1 VIAQGIDPGVTMRWY
16 RLLSVSLLVAA
27 SGCLAH
33 ERARSGP
40 GAAPVAAPAVAPM
53 APTATEEPRF
63 GTVDFKVSCSAAAQH
78 QFDQAVGALHSFFYP
93 ETVKAFGRVLE
104 LDPGCAMAYWGIAR
118 SQLPNPLVQP
128 FPPGTWQRGREA
140 VARGLALGPPTPR
153 ERDWLEAAGA
163 FFDGPEQQPYRAR
176 VQRYRQAMERLADRY
191 PDDVEAAA
199 FYALAL
205 LESADPHDRT
215 FGDQLR
221 AARRLEPVVASHPNH
236 PGVTHYLIHAYDH
249 SPIAGQGLASANAYA
264 NIAPSAPHALHM
276 PSHIYS
282 MLGLWK
288 QVLEAD
294 RAALAV
300 ARDYAARNFPP
311 GTTYVGVGHSLDFME
326 YAYLQLGMDREAEG
340 VVVEAQ
346 SITRTNVPS
355 LAVDTAVAAVPVR
368 YTLERDAWG
377 EAAAL
382 PPRPSAYPYA
392 EAVRLFGRALGAA
405 RMGDPDHLAQAVGD
419 LERMETLRAAS
430 AAALDQAYWAEQIE
444 VLIEVA
450 TAWRLQAMGDGDE
463 ALGRLRRAAELE
475 EASEKHVAMENRL
488 LPAREQLGDLFLE
501 RHLPEQALD
510 EYQVSLLNYPARARS
525 LAGAARAAAL
535 AGQAGLARH
544 YFELLRD
551 QTAGADGQ
559 RPGIEAARVYLLS
572 AR

>member
-1 VIAQGIDPGVTMRWY
+1 MRWY
-16 RLLSVSLLVAA
+16 RSLSVSLLVAS

-33 ERARSGP
+33 EGAVNGP
-40 GAAPVAAPAVAPM
+40 GASPVAAPAVAPM
-53 APTATEEPRF
+53 APSVTEEPRF
-63 GTVDFKVSCSAAAQH
+63 GTVGFKVSCSAAAQH

-140 VARGLALGPPTPR
+140 VARGLALGPATPR
-153 ERDWLEAAGA
+153 EREWLEAAGA
-163 FFDGPEQQPYRAR
+163 FFDGPEDQPYRAR
-176 VQRYRQAMERLADRY
+176 VQRYRQAMERLADHY
-191 PDDVEAAA
+191 PEDVEATA

-215 FGDQLR
+215 FDDQLR
-221 AARRLEPVVASHPNH
+221 AARRLAPVMASHPNH
-236 PGVTHYLIHAYDH
+236 PGVTHYLIHAYDY

-264 NIAPSAPHALHM
+264 SIAPSAPHALHM

-288 QVLEAD
+288 QVLVAD

-300 ARDYAARNFPP
+300 ARDYAARSFPP

-326 YAYLQLGMDREAEG
+326 YAYLQLGMDREAER
-340 VVVEAQ
+340 VVAEAQ

-355 LAVDTAVAAVPVR
+355 LAADTAVAAIPVR

-405 RMGDPDHLAQAVGD
+405 RLGDPDHLAQSVGD

-430 AAALDQAYWAEQIE
+430 AATLDQAYWAEQIE
-444 VLIEVA
+444 VLIDVA

-488 LPAREQLGDLFLE
+488 LPAREQLGDLLLE
-501 RHLPEQALD
+501 RHLPEQALV
-510 EYQVSLLNYPARARS
+510 EYQASLLIYPARARS

-559 RPGIEAARVYLLS
+559 RPGIEAARASLLS